1 MPAAILA
8 IIDVAWAA
16 LSRLIASRA
25 GQWVLQILLFF
36 GIQFV
41 SSKFVAGPI
50 KAGLSA
56 AFGGVTSDVLAWIGF
71 LNVDTALTIILSAYA
86 SSAATGFTLQRLK
99 K

>member
-16 LSRLIASRA
+16 LSRLFASRA

-41 SSKFVAGPI
+41 SNKFVAGAI
-50 KAGLSA
+50 KPALAA
-56 AFGGVTSDVLAWIGF
+56 AFGGVAADVLAWIGF

-86 SSAATGFTLQRLK
+86 SSAATNFTIQRIK